1 MEENNN
7 LNVQNE
13 NENKNYSILEAAK
26 KRKHENK
33 EKKVKKP
40 ININL
45 IKVLLIIGA
54 FFLGV
59 ILTVVVFKL
68 IPQKTITNQNVL
80 NDTSKT
86 VKVTE
91 ADSLTS
97 SINKIYNAVVLV
109 ETYSNGEVA
118 STGTGFVYKID
129 DKYGYIITNNH
140 VVNGG
145 EKYNITYIDGT
156 SIEGT
161 LVGTD
166 EYTDVAVLKVDQA
179 SVLQVA
185 TLGASDKSSIG
196 DTVFT
201 VGSPMGSTYMGT
213 VTKGILSGKDR
224 VVEVSLASGGY
235 YMEVLQTDAAINP
248 GNSGG
253 PLVNING
260 EVIGVNSM
268 KLVEDEIEG
277 MGFSIPI
284 ETVMDTV
291 SYLEAGKIIE
301 RPVLGV
307 KVVDVTNK
315 LELYFRYNIK
325 VPSDVTEGVYVYEVQ
340 SDSSA
345 SKAGVKSGDII
356 VEMDGKKVT
365 SSSYFKY
372 LLYKHDIKKD
382 MKVSVYRDGSIVD
395 LTIKLN

>member
-1 MEENNN
+1 MMEENNN

-109 ETYSNGEVA
+109 ETYSNGGVA

-196 DTVFT
+196 DRSEERR
-201 VGSPMGSTYMGT
+201 VGKECRS
-213 VTKGILSGKDR
+213 
-224 VVEVSLASGGY
+224 
-235 YMEVLQTDAAINP
+235 
-248 GNSGG
+248 
-253 PLVNING
+253 
-260 EVIGVNSM
+260 
-268 KLVEDEIEG
+268 
-277 MGFSIPI
+277 
-284 ETVMDTV
+284 
-291 SYLEAGKIIE
+291 
-301 RPVLGV
+301 
-307 KVVDVTNK
+307 
-315 LELYFRYNIK
+315 
-325 VPSDVTEGVYVYEVQ
+325 
-340 SDSSA
+340 
-345 SKAGVKSGDII
+345 
-356 VEMDGKKVT
+356 
-365 SSSYFKY
+365 
-372 LLYKHDIKKD
+372 
-382 MKVSVYRDGSIVD
+382 
-395 LTIKLN
+395 